1 MLFVSE
7 KVLLFDP
14 KSYRRQECSL
24 TLGTQFTYC
33 VILCLPCTILKSFL
47 RREKTFSQRKL
58 YVILKIIPSS
68 ETTIPFH
75 RKWFG
80 HRLNNSLNCLAG
92 LWTFLRLKD
101 VKISLHIIVLIV
113 RGCFDRTH
121 GLNKLFFALD
131 ARALLMFNY
140 DKPSRIFPCILLT
153 RNHMIFLV
161 QFGINKHLLI
171 FSKTTNCTCP
181 TGSCN
186 FVST

>member
-1 MLFVSE
+1 M
-7 KVLLFDP
+7 
-14 KSYRRQECSL
+14 
-24 TLGTQFTYC
+24 
-33 VILCLPCTILKSFL
+33 
-47 RREKTFSQRKL
+47 
-58 YVILKIIPSS
+58 
-68 ETTIPFH
+68 
-75 RKWFG
+75 
-80 HRLNNSLNCLAG
+80 
-92 LWTFLRLKD
+92 
-101 VKISLHIIVLIV
+101 KISLYIIVLIV

-171 FSKTTNCTCP
+171 FSKTTNCTRP

-186 FVST
+186 FVSL